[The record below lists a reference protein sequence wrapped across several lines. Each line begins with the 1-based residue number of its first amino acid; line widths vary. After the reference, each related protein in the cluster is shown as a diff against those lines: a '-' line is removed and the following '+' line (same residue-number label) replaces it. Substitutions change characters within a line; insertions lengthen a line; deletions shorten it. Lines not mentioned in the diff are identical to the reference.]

1 MKLKSESEVAQSF
14 PTLHDPMD
22 YSLPESV
29 HGIFQAK
36 VLEWG
41 AIAVYKLQDLKEFCR
56 LVFSSMH
63 SKPHPSSIIHLI
75 PTPGAIEHIYTS
87 IQPLFYT
94 SVSLLLS
101 CIQGYRYHLSKFHI
115 YALVYCIGV
124 FLSGLLHSVCPVVG
138 FLGHKAVL
146 FPVF

>member
-29 HGIFQAK
+29 HGIFQAN

-56 LVFSSMH
+56 LAFSSMH

-94 SVSLLLS
+94 FMESVGIAGDSGVCGGHF
-101 CIQGYRYHLSKFHI
+101 CI
-115 YALVYCIGV
+115 
-124 FLSGLLHSVCPVVG
+124 
-138 FLGHKAVL
+138 
-146 FPVF
+146 